1 MTELKPSTGEPVKDR
16 QTVTPD
22 GQPLQR
28 LPDGMAIKE
37 AVLHVDDRGQVCE
50 MYDERWG
57 WHTDPLV
64 FAYVFTIRPG
74 MTKGWGMHKR
84 HEDRYFL
91 MAGETE
97 LVLYDPRPE
106 SSTCG
111 EVIKVYFSEQRRRLV
126 NIPAGVWHA
135 DRNIGTTDALVVNF
149 PTIPYDH
156 TDPDKFR
163 LPLDTDQI
171 PYRFKDTSGW

>member
-1 MTELKPSTGEPVKDR
+1 MLDSPHNGQPVKDT

-22 GQPLQR
+22 GESLER
-28 LPDGMAIKE
+28 LPDGMSIRE

-50 MYDERWG
+50 IYDPRWG
-57 WHTDPLV
+57 WHDEPLV
-64 FAYVFTIRPG
+64 FAYFFTVRPG

-91 MAGETE
+91 LSGETE

-111 EVIKVYFSEQRRRLV
+111 EVFKVYLSEQRRRLV
-126 NIPAGVWHA
+126 NVPVGVWHA

-156 TDPDKFR
+156 ADPDKYR

-171 PYRFKDTSGW
+171 PYRFEDTRGW